1 VAQAAPVV
9 PVATVSQLDEIAT
22 FLKPEV
28 DRGEVEVLKLNG
40 RTVVR
45 IIGKNFFASGN
56 DKIMP
61 QYDDL
66 LNRISLA
73 LSKVSERITVVGH
86 TDSDKMISAR
96 FPSNWDLSKARAVSV
111 AERLMNSHQMVAP
124 IVSEGRADSQPMVP
138 NDSSEHKAMNR
149 RVEIIL

>member
-1 VAQAAPVV
+1 
-9 PVATVSQLDEIAT
+9 
-22 FLKPEV
+22 
-28 DRGEVEVLKLNG
+28 
-40 RTVVR
+40 
-45 IIGKNFFASGN
+45 
-56 DKIMP
+56 MP

-86 TDSDKMISAR
+86 TDSDRMISAK

-111 AERLMNSHQMVAP
+111 AERLMNSNQMVAP